1 MKISFI
7 CIGKTDNKHLNVL
20 IEDYVSRISRMIKLE
35 MIYIVPQKS
44 IYKLSPT
51 EVKRKEGEMILQ
63 RINEGD
69 RVVLLDEKGKRFDSL
84 RFADYIQ
91 LQMNSGLRNLVY
103 IVGGAWG
110 FSEEV
115 YQRANDKLSLSDM
128 TTTHQLIRLFFT
140 EQLYRAFT
148 ILNRHPYHNQ

>member
-20 IEDYVSRISRMIKLE
+20 IEDYVSRISRLIKFE
-35 MIYIVPQKS
+35 MIYIIPSKS
-44 IYKLSPT
+44 IYKLPPA
-51 EVKRKEGEMILQ
+51 EVKRKEGEMLLQ
-63 RINEGD
+63 RINESD
-69 RVVLLDEKGKRFDSL
+69 RVLLLDEKGKRFSSL
-84 RFADYIQ
+84 KFSDFIQ
-91 LQMNSGLRNLVY
+91 IQMNSGIRNLIFV
-103 IVGGAWG
+103 VGGAWG

-115 YQRANDKLSLSDM
+115 YKRANDKISLSDM

-140 EQLYRAFT
+140 EQIYRALT